1 MHSGFELRKG
11 TTTIGIKTPQG
22 VVLAAD
28 KRATAGYMV
37 ANKHVAKIVRI
48 SVYCAA
54 TIAGTVGEAF
64 NLVETLRAETEIYRV
79 RHDSKLKVSG
89 IANLA
94 SSLLQS
100 RKFYALPVQLI
111 IGGFDEQ
118 PNLFMIDFFGSLS
131 KEDYV
136 ATGSG
141 SQAALGTAQDKM
153 NQNLT
158 LDQAA
163 EVAARSISSAI
174 SWDSATGE
182 GIDLVIVDSN
192 GVKFLSNDEI
202 TRLLDR
208 REVNA

>member
-48 SVYCAA
+48 SDYCAA